1 MKKRFALLCL
11 LLAAVQGFAL
21 AEQVS
26 TPSDLSPAPTVTAAP
41 TEEPTA
47 MPTAAPTETP
57 TEAPT
62 TAPTANPMETPTE
75 APTTAPTEVPTE
87 TPTATPA
94 PTSGPAYYDLADGSR
109 RYGKLEALMADA
121 LAANARV
128 YLTRSTVYALPGWT
142 LAQVQQVKLFP
153 DSDAFPENGWTV
165 YCSATNPSGAT
176 AANTV
181 YVWVAQTAADPTET
195 PAPTEAPTETPTAA
209 PTEASAPSEQP
220 QPTEETSPN
229 GGGQRPSGGGGGQR
243 PSGGMPSGSVGADTG
258 AGQTAAT
265 KDLTIASTHAKSDT
279 DAIIAYDGV
288 ALTVS
293 EEPMETLSVGGAE
306 LALTLQ
312 DENDTDLSFTAA
324 FTALEEN
331 DGTADTLVLTA
342 KAGEQAD
349 GELHWRFN
357 GGVSKLLADSGV
369 KYLALRVGDQVT
381 ILPTENLLGGVRYAM
396 LRAKGLSSSA
406 FDYQLIQYIGGGC
419 ALRVTANGESLE
431 AVADDQAAL
440 SYRAIYSG
448 PADALAQ
455 KEGEE

>member
-1 MKKRFALLCL
+1 
-11 LLAAVQGFAL
+11 
-21 AEQVS
+21 
-26 TPSDLSPAPTVTAAP
+26 
-41 TEEPTA
+41 
-47 MPTAAPTETP
+47 
-57 TEAPT
+57 
-62 TAPTANPMETPTE
+62 
-75 APTTAPTEVPTE
+75 
-87 TPTATPA
+87 
-94 PTSGPAYYDLADGSR
+94 
-109 RYGKLEALMADA
+109 MADA

-142 LAQVQQVKLFP
+142 LTQAQQAKLFP
-153 DSDAFPENGWTV
+153 DSDAFPEDGWTV

-209 PTEASAPSEQP
+209 PTEAPAPSEQP

-229 GGGQRPSGGGGGQR
+229 GGGLRPGGGGGGQR
-243 PSGGMPSGSVGADTG
+243 PSGGMPNGSVGADTG

-306 LALTLQ
+306 LALTIQ
-312 DENDTDLSFTAA
+312 DENDTGLSFTAA

-331 DGTADTLVLTA
+331 DGTVDTLVLTA
-342 KAGEQAD
+342 KDGEQAD

-406 FDYQLIQYIGGGC
+406 FDYQLTQYIGGGC

-448 PADALAQ
+448 PADVLAQ

>member
-1 MKKRFALLCL
+1 
-11 LLAAVQGFAL
+11 
-21 AEQVS
+21 
-26 TPSDLSPAPTVTAAP
+26 
-41 TEEPTA
+41 
-47 MPTAAPTETP
+47 
-57 TEAPT
+57 
-62 TAPTANPMETPTE
+62 
-75 APTTAPTEVPTE
+75 
-87 TPTATPA
+87 
-94 PTSGPAYYDLADGSR
+94 
-109 RYGKLEALMADA
+109 MADA

-128 YLTRSTVYALPGWT
+128 YLTQSTVYVLSGWV
-142 LAQVQQVKLFP
+142 LAQVQQAKLFP
-153 DSDAFPENGWTV
+153 DSDAFPEDGWTV

-181 YVWVAQTAADPTET
+181 YVWVAQTAADLTET
-195 PAPTEAPTETPTAA
+195 PAPTEALTETPTAA
-209 PTEASAPSEQP
+209 PTEAPAPSEQP

-229 GGGQRPSGGGGGQR
+229 GGGQRPGGGT
-243 PSGGMPSGSVGADTG
+243 PNGSVGADTG

-265 KDLTIASTHAKSDT
+265 KELTIASTHAKSDT
-279 DAIIAYDGV
+279 DAIITYNGV

-312 DENDTDLSFTAA
+312 DENDTGLSFTAA

-349 GELHWRFN
+349 SELYWRFN
-357 GGVSKLLADSGV
+357 GSVSKLLADSGV

-406 FDYQLIQYIGGGC
+406 FDYQLTQYIGGGC

>member
-41 TEEPTA
+41 AEEPTA
-47 MPTAAPTETP
+47 TPTAAPT
-57 TEAPT
+57 
-62 TAPTANPMETPTE
+62 ETPTE

-128 YLTRSTVYALPGWT
+128 YLTQSTVYVLSGWMLT
-142 LAQVQQVKLFP
+142 QVQQAKLFP
-153 DSDAFPENGWTV
+153 DSDAFPEDGWTV

-181 YVWVAQTAADPTET
+181 YVWVAQTAVDPTET
-195 PAPTEAPTETPTAA
+195 PAPTEAPAETPTAA
-209 PTEASAPSEQP
+209 PTEAPAPSEQP

-229 GGGQRPSGGGGGQR
+229 GGGQRPGGVGGQR
-243 PSGGMPSGSVGADTG
+243 PSGGMPNGSVGADTG

-293 EEPMETLSVGGAE
+293 EEPMETLSVGGTE

-312 DENDTDLSFTAA
+312 DENDTGLSFTAA

-342 KAGEQAD
+342 KVGEQAAS
-349 GELHWRFN
+349 ELHWRFN

-406 FDYQLIQYIGGGC
+406 FDYQLTQYIGGGC

-448 PADALAQ
+448 PADVLAQ

>member
-11 LLAAVQGFAL
+11 LLAATQGFAL
-21 AEQVS
+21 AEQVP

-47 MPTAAPTETP
+47 TPTAAPAETP
-57 TEAPT
+57 TE
-62 TAPTANPMETPTE
+62 MPTE
-75 APTTAPTEVPTE
+75 APTTAPTEVTTE

-109 RYGKLEALMADA
+109 HYGKLEVLMADA

-128 YLTRSTVYALPGWT
+128 YLTQSTVYVLPGWA
-142 LAQVQQVKLFP
+142 LAQVQQAKLFP
-153 DSDAFPENGWTV
+153 DSDAFPEDGWTV

-195 PAPTEAPTETPTAA
+195 PAPTEAP
-209 PTEASAPSEQP
+209 APSEQP

-229 GGGQRPSGGGGGQR
+229 DGGLRPGGGGGGQR

-258 AGQTAAT
+258 AGQTAST

-279 DAIIAYDGV
+279 DAIIAYNGV

-293 EEPMETLSVGGAE
+293 EEPMETLSVGGTE

-312 DENDTDLSFTAA
+312 DENDTGLSFTAV

-331 DGTADTLVLTA
+331 DGTVDTLVLTVE
-342 KAGEQAD
+342 AGEQAD
-349 GELHWRFN
+349 SELHWRFN

-369 KYLALRVGDQVT
+369 KYLALRVGNQVT

-406 FDYQLIQYIGGGC
+406 FDYQLTQYVGGGC

-448 PADALAQ
+448 PADVLAQ
-455 KEGEE
+455 TEGEE

>member
-11 LLAAVQGFAL
+11 LLAAAQGFAL

-26 TPSDLSPAPTVTAAP
+26 TPSDLSPVPTVTAAP

-47 MPTAAPTETP
+47 TPTANPTETP

-62 TAPTANPMETPTE
+62 TTPTANPTEAPTE
-75 APTTAPTEVPTE
+75 APTTAPTEVTTE

-109 RYGKLEALMADA
+109 HYGKLEALMADA

-128 YLTRSTVYALPGWT
+128 YLTQSTVYALSGWT
-142 LAQVQQVKLFP
+142 LAQVQQAKLFP
-153 DSDAFPENGWTV
+153 DSGAFPEDGWTV

-181 YVWVAQTAADPTET
+181 YVWVAQTAAGPTET
-195 PAPTEAPTETPTAA
+195 PAPTEALTETPTAA
-209 PTEASAPSEQP
+209 PTEAPAPSEQP

-229 GGGQRPSGGGGGQR
+229 GGGQRPGGGGQR
-243 PSGGMPSGSVGADTG
+243 PSGGMPNGSVGADTG

-279 DAIIAYDGV
+279 NAIIAYDGV

-312 DENDTDLSFTAA
+312 DENDTGLSFTAA

-342 KAGEQAD
+342 KVGEQAD
-349 GELHWRFN
+349 SELHWRFN

-440 SYRAIYSG
+440 FYRAIYSG
-448 PADALAQ
+448 PADVLAQ

>member
-21 AEQVS
+21 AEQVP

-47 MPTAAPTETP
+47 TPTADPTETP

-62 TAPTANPMETPTE
+62 TTPTANPTETPTE
-75 APTTAPTEVPTE
+75 VPTTAPTEVPTE

-128 YLTRSTVYALPGWT
+128 YLTQSTVYVLSGWA
-142 LAQVQQVKLFP
+142 LAQVQQAKLFP
-153 DSDAFPENGWTV
+153 DSDAFPEDGWTV

-209 PTEASAPSEQP
+209 PTEAHAPSEQP

-229 GGGQRPSGGGGGQR
+229 GGGLRPGGGGGGQR
-243 PSGGMPSGSVGADTG
+243 PSGGMPNGSVGADTG

-306 LALTLQ
+306 LALTLH
-312 DENDTDLSFTAA
+312 DENDTGLSFTAA

-349 GELHWRFN
+349 SELHWRFN

-369 KYLALRVGDQVT
+369 KYLALRIGDRVT

>member
-21 AEQVS
+21 AEQVP

-41 TEEPTA
+41 TEEATA
-47 MPTAAPTETP
+47 TPTAAPTETP
-57 TEAPT
+57 TETPT
-62 TAPTANPMETPTE
+62 TAPTANPTETPTE

-109 RYGKLEALMADA
+109 HYGKLEVLMADA

-128 YLTRSTVYALPGWT
+128 YLTQSTVYALSGWT
-142 LAQVQQVKLFP
+142 LAQVQQAKLFP
-153 DSDAFPENGWTV
+153 DSDAFPEDGWTV

-195 PAPTEAPTETPTAA
+195 PAPTEAPTETTTAA
-209 PTEASAPSEQP
+209 PPEAPAPSEQP

-229 GGGQRPSGGGGGQR
+229 GGGLRPGGGGGGQR
-243 PSGGMPSGSVGADTG
+243 PSGGMPSGSGGTDAG

-279 DAIIAYDGV
+279 DAIIAYNGV

-312 DENDTDLSFTAA
+312 DENDTGLSFTAA

-331 DGTADTLVLTA
+331 DGTADTLVLTVED
-342 KAGEQAD
+342 GEQAD
-349 GELHWRFN
+349 SELYWRFN
-357 GGVSKLLADSGV
+357 GGVSKAACGQRREISGSARRRSGDDPAHGEPTGRR
-369 KYLALRVGDQVT
+369 ALCHASRQ
-381 ILPTENLLGGVRYAM
+381 
-396 LRAKGLSSSA
+396 GLE
-406 FDYQLIQYIGGGC
+406 QQRL
-419 ALRVTANGESLE
+419 
-431 AVADDQAAL
+431 
-440 SYRAIYSG
+440 
-448 PADALAQ
+448 
-455 KEGEE
+455 

>member
-1 MKKRFALLCL
+1 
-11 LLAAVQGFAL
+11 
-21 AEQVS
+21 
-26 TPSDLSPAPTVTAAP
+26 
-41 TEEPTA
+41 
-47 MPTAAPTETP
+47 
-57 TEAPT
+57 
-62 TAPTANPMETPTE
+62 
-75 APTTAPTEVPTE
+75 
-87 TPTATPA
+87 
-94 PTSGPAYYDLADGSR
+94 
-109 RYGKLEALMADA
+109 MADA

-128 YLTRSTVYALPGWT
+128 YLTRSTVYVLPGWT
-142 LAQVQQVKLFP
+142 LTQVQQAKLFP
-153 DSDAFPENGWTV
+153 DSDAFPEDGWTV

-195 PAPTEAPTETPTAA
+195 PAPTEAPTETPAAA
-209 PTEASAPSEQP
+209 PTEAPAPSEQP

-229 GGGQRPSGGGGGQR
+229 GGGQRPGGGGGGQR
-243 PSGGMPSGSVGADTG
+243 PSGGMPNGSVGADTG
-258 AGQTAAT
+258 TGQTAAT

-312 DENDTDLSFTAA
+312 DENDTGLSFTAA

-369 KYLALRVGDQVT
+369 KYLALRVGGQVT

-406 FDYQLIQYIGGGC
+406 FDYQLTQYIGGGC

>member
-1 MKKRFALLCL
+1 
-11 LLAAVQGFAL
+11 
-21 AEQVS
+21 
-26 TPSDLSPAPTVTAAP
+26 
-41 TEEPTA
+41 
-47 MPTAAPTETP
+47 
-57 TEAPT
+57 
-62 TAPTANPMETPTE
+62 
-75 APTTAPTEVPTE
+75 
-87 TPTATPA
+87 
-94 PTSGPAYYDLADGSR
+94 
-109 RYGKLEALMADA
+109 
-121 LAANARV
+121 
-128 YLTRSTVYALPGWT
+128 
-142 LAQVQQVKLFP
+142 
-153 DSDAFPENGWTV
+153 
-165 YCSATNPSGAT
+165 
-176 AANTV
+176 
-181 YVWVAQTAADPTET
+181 
-195 PAPTEAPTETPTAA
+195 
-209 PTEASAPSEQP
+209 
-220 QPTEETSPN
+220 
-229 GGGQRPSGGGGGQR
+229 
-243 PSGGMPSGSVGADTG
+243 MPSGSVGADTG

-312 DENDTDLSFTAA
+312 DENDTGLSFTAA

-349 GELHWRFN
+349 SELHWRFN

-381 ILPTENLLGGVRYAM
+381 VLPTENLLGGVRYAM